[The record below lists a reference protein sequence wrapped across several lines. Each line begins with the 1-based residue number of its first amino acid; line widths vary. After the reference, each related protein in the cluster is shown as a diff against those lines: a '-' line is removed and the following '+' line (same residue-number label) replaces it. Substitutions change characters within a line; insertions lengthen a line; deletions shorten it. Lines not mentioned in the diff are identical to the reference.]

1 MMNISRILRYLI
13 VLIPLLAA
21 CGPSAAATPATT
33 YTTVSEATLK
43 PGSSVPAPTGE
54 VVLTIDGKI
63 SQTNAG
69 DTLQFDMATLEQLG
83 VVQYK
88 VDDPFA
94 KKTILYAGVLLS
106 QVLKVAGASAD
117 ATTLTLRALDDYSTD
132 MKLSDANKWPV
143 LLATKAD
150 GAYMP
155 IDKNGPLISVWPF
168 NDFPEIDHVTYDAQW
183 LWSLS
188 KITVK

>member
-1 MMNISRILRYLI
+1 MKYSRIALFFALI
-13 VLIPLLAA
+13 ALVLVG
-21 CGPSAAATPATT
+21 CGQQSAPTI
-33 YTTVSEATLK
+33 YETVSASTLK
-43 PGSSVPAPTGE
+43 PGSAVPAPTGD
-54 VVLTIDGKI
+54 VVLIIDGKI
-63 SQTNAG
+63 SQTNSG
-69 DTLQFDMATLEQLG
+69 TSLQFDMKTLESLG

-106 QVLKVAGASAD
+106 ELLKVAGVAPD
-117 ATTLTLRALDDYSTD
+117 AKTLTLIALDDYSTD
-132 MKLSDANKWPV
+132 MKVADANKWPV
-143 LLATKAD
+143 IIATRAD

-155 IDKNGPLISVWPF
+155 VDKSGPLISVFPF
-168 NDFPEIDHVTYDAQW
+168 NNFPEIDHLTYDAQW

>member
-1 MMNISRILRYLI
+1 
-13 VLIPLLAA
+13 
-21 CGPSAAATPATT
+21 
-33 YTTVSEATLK
+33 
-43 PGSSVPAPTGE
+43 

-63 SQTNAG
+63 SQTNSG
-69 DTLQFDMATLEQLG
+69 STLQFDMPTLEKLG

-94 KKTILYAGVLLS
+94 KKTILYSGVLLS
-106 QVLKVAGASAD
+106 QLLKAAGASTD

-132 MKLSDANKWPV
+132 VKISDANKWPV
-143 LLATKAD
+143 LVATKAD